1 MNNHGRRASLPVQSL
16 TNGAGNRSFKQ
27 RKKKKEKKKP
37 CVELARADSGDR
49 DDYVSEDLKEFMHN
63 IEPED
68 SEDEERY
75 YRDLPYNEKVRLRNK
90 LLLGSNNS
98 LNSDILKH
106 LGPSSTSSSRRG
118 SRRASHTSDEI
129 LDFLDST
136 KIVDTMVDEEI
147 TEDEYQQYLANE
159 KKVTKFTEMEI
170 VALWNQFK
178 LNFPHGTV
186 SKPQLK
192 ELLQK
197 VTMF

>member
-16 TNGAGNRSFKQ
+16 TNGVGNRSFRQ

-37 CVELARADSGDR
+37 CVELERADPGDR
-49 DDYVSEDLKEFMHN
+49 DDYISDDLKEFLHD

-75 YRDLPYNEKVRLRNK
+75 YRDLPFNEKVRLRNK
-90 LLLGSNNS
+90 LMYGSNNS

-118 SRRASHTSDEI
+118 SRRPSHTSSEI
-129 LDFLDST
+129 L
-136 KIVDTMVDEEI
+136 DTMVDEEI
-147 TEDEYQQYLANE
+147 TEDDYQQYLENE

-192 ELLQK
+192 ELLSK
-197 VTMF
+197 VTMS